1 MTCFRRVLLQATE
14 PHLAGTAETPA
25 SGDARTPLY
34 KRWCHGKIGR
44 SGTWRARKGA
54 DCEERWKRTDW
65 SQGRGRLPRAG
76 NGAIAKFRALRLY
89 DDYIAQTKPGYS
101 KTLTLQGVEYCR
113 WKRNRSTGV
122 AALGTLA
129 GGAAVGIQMAT
140 FGDGHAYWIPVWI
153 ALAVVSIIL
162 FCAYFRVASG
172 EMTIRGR
179 FGTMVEKC
187 GDRLAAMIF
196 MRELTAAR
204 QALGFEEDHRI
215 AQAFLEAGGGK

>member
-1 MTCFRRVLLQATE
+1 MEKA
-14 PHLAGTAETPA
+14 A
-25 SGDARTPLY
+25 
-34 KRWCHGKIGR
+34 R
-44 SGTWRARKGA
+44 SGAVAGGKERKPIEKGGGKEPIARSGERESIAKGGEMEPIA
-54 DCEERWKRTDW
+54 KGGEKE
-65 SQGRGRLPRAG
+65 P
-76 NGAIAKFRALRLY
+76 IAKFGALRLY

-215 AQAFLEAGGGK
+215 AQAFREAGGGK